1 MLLGTYT
8 SMTSINIH
16 SCIHWSSAWFYVLS
30 VFDGDLKSNLKPPC
44 LDDIIGAGI
53 SSSHV
58 SGQLINVEI
67 AKGLPFY

>member
-1 MLLGTYT
+1 
-8 SMTSINIH
+8 
-16 SCIHWSSAWFYVLS
+16 

-53 SSSHV
+53 SSSNV